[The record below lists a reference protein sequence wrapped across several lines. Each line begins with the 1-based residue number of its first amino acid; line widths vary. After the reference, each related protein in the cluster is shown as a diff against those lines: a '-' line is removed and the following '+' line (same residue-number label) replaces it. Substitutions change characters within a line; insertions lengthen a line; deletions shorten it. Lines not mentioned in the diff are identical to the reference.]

1 MKTSSEH
8 IGFIGLGNMGGAIAL
23 RLLRA
28 GYPMTVLDLDQDKMK
43 GLTNE
48 GADAAATP
56 REVAERSTVVLASLQ
71 PDVVEEVTCGK
82 NGIAEA
88 KRENLAFE
96 QHDAGACCRSVR
108 VFARARHRDAR
119 CAGERSRHWRNQRQL
134 NDLCRRKLSDLST
147 LLTYSSTRR
156 AYGHLFGKERQWTD
170 RQTDQSNDAGHVR
183 AGNL

>member
-8 IGFIGLGNMGGAIAL
+8 VGFIGLGNMGGAIAL

-48 GADAAATP
+48 GADVAATP

-71 PDVVEEVTCGK
+71 PDVVEEVACGK

-88 KRENLAFE
+88 KKENLASRC
-96 QHDAGACCRSVR
+96 A
-108 VFARARHRDAR
+108 RDASR
-119 CAGERSRHWRNQRQL
+119 CSM
-134 NDLCRRKLSDLST
+134 RR
-147 LLTYSSTRR
+147 
-156 AYGHLFGKERQWTD
+156 
-170 RQTDQSNDAGHVR
+170 
-183 AGNL
+183 